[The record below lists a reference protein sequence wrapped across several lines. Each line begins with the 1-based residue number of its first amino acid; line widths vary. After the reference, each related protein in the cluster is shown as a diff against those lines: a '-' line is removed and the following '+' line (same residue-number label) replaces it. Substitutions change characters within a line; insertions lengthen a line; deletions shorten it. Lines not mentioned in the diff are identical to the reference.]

1 MVGQLDIHVKN
12 KNKNKKKIGSILT
25 SVYNQNIL
33 KMHHLDLAV
42 KSKTIIL
49 VEENL
54 VENSLTQLGED
65 FSNGTW
71 KYEFLKESLK

>member
-1 MVGQLDIHVKN
+1 
-12 KNKNKKKIGSILT
+12 
-25 SVYNQNIL
+25 
-33 KMHHLDLAV
+33 MHHLDLAV